1 MDGMSRWEPDARGR
15 LLRAAIELFSKNGY
29 DETTAAQI
37 AAHAGLTKTTLF
49 RHFADKREILF
60 QGQDVLVAGA
70 VAGVVG
76 APAGASPTELVR
88 AGIASL
94 CAAHADDL
102 RDMGRLLDPL
112 LAATPEL
119 RERATFKRSAITA
132 ALEEALAS
140 RLGDARQA
148 GLLADLGVRAYY
160 EGYAAWML
168 GNDVDGLI
176 HSVNE
181 ELAAYEAALHCLDD
195 PRPTRMPRSR

>member
-1 MDGMSRWEPDARGR
+1 MSRWEPDARGR
-15 LLRAAIELFSKNGY
+15 LLRAAIELFSEHGY
-29 DETTAAQI
+29 DATTAAQI
-37 AAHAGLTKTTLF
+37 ATHAGLTKTTLF

-70 VAGVVG
+70 IAGVAG
-76 APAGASPTELVR
+76 APAESSPTELLH

-94 CAAHADDL
+94 CAAHAGDL
-102 RDMGRLLDPL
+102 RDVGRLLDPL

-119 RERATFKRSAITA
+119 RERATFKRAAITA
-132 ALEEALAS
+132 ALEEALGA

-168 GNDVDGLI
+168 GNADDGLI
-176 HSVNE
+176 NSVNN
-181 ELAAYEAALHCLDD
+181 ELAAYEEALRRLEDD
-195 PRPTRMPRSR
+195 PPPVRAS